1 MAIRKKG
8 KLRDM
13 GMVFKP
19 SFKCLKNEK
28 SVIKVILKPE
38 CLFYQNI
45 YIYFFI
51 LFYIRRANL
60 TQTKKK
66 VVQYFK
72 NIPFSILSFYYVLN
86 HKKLIPL

>member
-13 GMVFKP
+13 GMVFKT

-45 YIYFFI
+45 YILFHLI
-51 LFYIRRANL
+51 LY
-60 TQTKKK
+60 
-66 VVQYFK
+66 
-72 NIPFSILSFYYVLN
+72 S
-86 HKKLIPL
+86 

>member
-1 MAIRKKG
+1 MAIREKG
-8 KLRDM
+8 KLSDL

-60 TQTKKK
+60 TQTKKSGS
-66 VVQYFK
+66 VF
-72 NIPFSILSFYYVLN
+72 
-86 HKKLIPL
+86 

>member
-8 KLRDM
+8 KLRDK

-19 SFKCLKNEK
+19 SFKYLKNEK

-60 TQTKKK
+60 TQTKKI
-66 VVQYFK
+66 VVQ
-72 NIPFSILSFYYVLN
+72 
-86 HKKLIPL
+86 